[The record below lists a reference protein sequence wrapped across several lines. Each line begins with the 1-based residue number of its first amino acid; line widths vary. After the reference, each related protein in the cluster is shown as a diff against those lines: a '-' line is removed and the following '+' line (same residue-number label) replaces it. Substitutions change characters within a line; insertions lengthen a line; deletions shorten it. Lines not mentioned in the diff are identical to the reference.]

1 MTDRSDAAIRVH
13 DLVGTR
19 VVTADDRVLGRVVD
33 LEITHD
39 HGFSIVALEVGRF
52 GLLDRIGIL
61 RILGLGHARD
71 RAPRTVPWSSVER
84 LHDGV
89 VRLRAGAPERTEGG
103 AEETGPA
110 AENSATATSAGRQ
123 SEPRGG
129 GRDD

>member
-1 MTDRSDAAIRVH
+1 MADRSDATIRVH

-19 VVTADDRVLGRVVD
+19 VVTADDRMLGRVVD
-33 LEITHD
+33 LEIAHD

-61 RILGLGHARD
+61 RVLSPGLARD
-71 RAPRTVPWSSVER
+71 RPPRTVPWSSVER
-84 LHDGV
+84 LHGGV
-89 VRLRAGAPERTEGG
+89 VRLRAGAPEPTEVG

-110 AENSATATSAGRQ
+110 SEDSATATSASRE

-129 GRDD
+129 RDD